1 MNGTPNERSMD
12 MPTLDPGTLDL
23 EKMDGLVPVI
33 AQHWLTGEV
42 LMLGYATEEALHV
55 SLETGRLTFHSRSRD
70 ALWTKGETS
79 GNTLRVIGLHG
90 DCDGDAVLA
99 RVDPAGPTCHTGDRS
114 CFSAPPTLRGLAD
127 VLEDRRAT
135 AAAERAATD
144 PAATDP
150 TAGAA
155 SAGAASA
162 GAASADEPGAAGER
176 GDAGEPGGP
185 SSSSYTVRL
194 LGDRNLRLKKLG
206 EEASELAV
214 ACADGDRER
223 VKEEA
228 ADVVYHTLV
237 AALAAGVEVDEVLEA
252 LERRRS

>member
-1 MNGTPNERSMD
+1 MSTEFTPD
-12 MPTLDPGTLDL
+12 ALDFA
-23 EKMDGLVPVI
+23 KMDGLVPVV

-42 LMLGYATEEALHV
+42 LMLGYATREALDA

-79 GNTLRVIGLHG
+79 GNTLRVISLTG

-114 CFSAPPTLRGLAD
+114 CFGDPPTLRGLAD
-127 VLEDRRAT
+127 VLEARARSH
-135 AAAERAATD
+135 EAT
-144 PAATDP
+144 
-150 TAGAA
+150 G
-155 SAGAASA
+155 
-162 GAASADEPGAAGER
+162 DEA
-176 GDAGEPGGP
+176 GDAP
-185 SSSSYTVRL
+185 SSYTVKL
-194 LGDRNLRLKKLG
+194 LRDRNLRLKKLG

-214 ACADGDRER
+214 ACADEDVQR

-237 AALAAGVEVDEVLEA
+237 AALAAGVGVDDVLEA
-252 LERRRS
+252 LEARRG